1 MEVWKAQVKMNI
13 NKDRII
19 RLQDN
24 QIRKLEREIK
34 LKDEEISRLKYV
46 LEGAYSKS
54 LIEQYT

>member
-1 MEVWKAQVKMNI
+1 MNI